1 MENLRVNGER
11 LVQSLYTLG
20 TFGALEGGGVSRLAL
35 SEADKAGRDW
45 VVSRMREL
53 GLEIR
58 IDALGNVVGVYQGEE
73 DVPPVMMGSHI
84 DTVATGGL
92 YDGNYGVMAGL
103 EVIAT
108 LKDAGI
114 RPRRPVAV
122 AFFTN
127 EEGARFQP
135 DMMGSLVF
143 QGGLSL
149 ETALATKDAEGISV
163 EEELKKIGYNGDAPV
178 GCFKVDSY
186 VEAHIEQG
194 PILDIEKIQIG
205 VVEGVQGISWT
216 EFTLEGVSNHAGTT
230 PMNMRCDAGLVA
242 AQISNYAREL
252 AVEFG
257 GRQVSTVGFMSFSP
271 NLVNVVPNH
280 VVFTVDLRNTDNDIL
295 LEAEKKLWA
304 FADQAAA
311 KEGVTLTKRSLAR
324 FDPVIFND
332 EIVNLVEETV
342 KAEGFSYMRMPSG
355 AGHDAQILADMCP
368 AGMIFVPCAGGI
380 SHNIKEFTD
389 PKDLERGANIL
400 LKVILQ
406 RAQRP

>member
-92 YDGNYGVMAGL
+92 CDGNYGVMAGL

>member
-1 MENLRVNGER
+1 M
-11 LVQSLYTLG
+11 
-20 TFGALEGGGVSRLAL
+20 
-35 SEADKAGRDW
+35 
-45 VVSRMREL
+45 

-149 ETALATKDAEGISV
+149 EPALATKDAEGISV

>member
-35 SEADKAGRDW
+35 SAADKAGRDW

-58 IDALGNVVGVYQGEE
+58 IDALGNVVGVYKGEE

-108 LKDAGI
+108 LKDAGV
-114 RPRRPVAV
+114 RPRRPVAI

-149 ETALATKDAEGISV
+149 ETALATKDAEGITV

-194 PILDIEKIQIG
+194 PILDKENIQIG

-304 FADQAAA
+304 FAEQAAA
-311 KEGVTLTKRSLAR
+311 KEGVTLTRRSLAR

-368 AGMIFVPCAGGI
+368 AGMIFVPCEGGI
-380 SHNIKEFTD
+380 SHNIKEFTA
-389 PKDLERGANIL
+389 PEDLERGANIL
-400 LKVILQ
+400 LKVILK